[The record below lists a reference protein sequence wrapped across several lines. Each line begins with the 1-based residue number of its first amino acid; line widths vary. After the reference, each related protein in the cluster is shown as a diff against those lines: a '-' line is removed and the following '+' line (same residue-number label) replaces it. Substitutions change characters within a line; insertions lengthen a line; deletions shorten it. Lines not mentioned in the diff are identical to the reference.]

1 MSCRLLSLALS
12 TGFVFGCAP
21 ALPEPNLPLA
31 LQCRAGAPE
40 SPLSALLPA
49 AASEPHSAGQ
59 MSEQA
64 ALAKRLFDGEKWA
77 EAVDAM
83 RVVASGATGDDLGNR
98 EIAEYHLAIA
108 LYRMGNHRDALAQFL
123 LISRDRSHLKWS
135 ETLLWHAR
143 LLEDDETAEGA
154 LRGISAYDYD
164 QVERF
169 NNPQQ
174 RELFWRLQQ
183 AAGRV
188 AYRRGAYDVAI
199 GFFSN
204 VDSRA
209 GVVYKAA
216 QECATMAR
224 SRQPQSLSPAAAT
237 QEPAIAREGA
247 PPADRAALRA
257 KGPSWSSVD
266 SVHSGSQGVAPP
278 ADPPAPAPDAKAVI
292 ASLQGSFPRRF
303 GDHIRGIKRGFRPR
317 GDELALTL
325 DLCDGVGAGAID
337 EEMFAFLRREKIPAS
352 VFVSGR
358 FAQNHA
364 EFVTRLAE
372 EPQFS
377 IENHGFRHRPCT
389 ADGRAIFG
397 IAGTR
402 GIESM
407 VDEIEENARL
417 IAQLTGRRPLLYRS
431 GTAHMD
437 DVCVRAA
444 NQLGETPLGFT
455 VSGDVGASLRRA
467 SVKQALLGA
476 RAGAIIVLHAHR
488 PRSES
493 FEGFRDALPFLR
505 ERGAHFVSLSGAQL
519 TE

>member
-1 MSCRLLSLALS
+1 LLSLV
-12 TGFVFGCAP
+12 FVFVFVFACAP
-21 ALPEPNLPLA
+21 TVPDPGVPLA

-40 SPLSALLPA
+40 QPLPALLPA
-49 AASEPHSAGQ
+49 AASEPHSPGQ
-59 MSEQA
+59 MSERA
-64 ALAKRLFDGEKWA
+64 AQAKRLFDGEKWS
-77 EAVDAM
+77 EALGAL
-83 RVVASGATGDDLGNR
+83 RAVATGATGDDLGNR
-98 EIAEYHLAIA
+98 EIAGYHTAIA

-123 LISRDRSHLKWS
+123 LISSDRSHLKWN

-143 LLEDDETAEGA
+143 LLEDADTAEGA
-154 LRGISAYDYD
+154 LRGVSAYDYD

-204 VDSRA
+204 VDHRA
-209 GVVYKAA
+209 GAVYKAA
-216 QECATMAR
+216 QDCTAMAR
-224 SRQPQSLSPAAAT
+224 GWQKQSFSLPA
-237 QEPAIAREGA
+237 EPVESAIAIASA
-247 PPADRAALRA
+247 PP
-257 KGPSWSSVD
+257 
-266 SVHSGSQGVAPP
+266 VHPPLLAPP
-278 ADPPAPAPDAKAVI
+278 PFEPPPDATAVI
-292 ASLQGSFPRRF
+292 ASLQGVAPRRF
-303 GDHIRGIKRGFRPR
+303 GDRIRGIKRGFLAR

-325 DLCDGVGAGAID
+325 DLCDGAGAGAID
-337 EEMFAFLRREKIPAS
+337 EDMFTLLRREKIPAA

-358 FAQNHA
+358 FAQSHP
-364 EFVTRLAE
+364 EFVTALAA

-377 IENHGFRHRPCT
+377 VENHGFRHRPCT
-389 ADGRAIFG
+389 ADGRAVFG

-402 GIESM
+402 GVESM
-407 VDEIEENARL
+407 VEEIEENARL
-417 IAQLTGRRPLLYRS
+417 IAELTGRRPLLYRP

-467 SVKQALLGA
+467 SVKQAVLGA
-476 RAGAIIVLHAHR
+476 KAGAIIVLHAHR
-488 PRSES
+488 PHSDS

-505 ERGAHFVSLSGAQL
+505 ERGARFVSLSGAQL